1 MSDGTGSWRRWL
13 VTSVLT
19 LTAIGVAAERR
30 VEIVGR
36 APVGVPAGDA
46 CEGGVVV
53 DDGTLETGY
62 SWVPSVVDGRYVQR
76 FERSGLGADQFLR
89 EICVCWT
96 RSRTDADLEF
106 AVELYADAGGEPRLE
121 PTASLA
127 ATAVAVPV
135 FPGGAFSTVT
145 IPGGG
150 WFVPS
155 AVYYVGVRWNPSAD
169 QFFFICADRSEGTPV
184 TGGFF
189 TDDRADGWGN
199 ILDTSDPIFVGH
211 RAMMIRLQPGPPPGR
226 VPEVGPAGAVA
237 LATLLALAGVQALR
251 RQP

>member
-1 MSDGTGSWRRWL
+1 MNDGAGLRRRWL
-13 VTSVLT
+13 VAMVLG
-19 LTAIGVAAERR
+19 LAASGVAAEGR
-30 VEIVGR
+30 VESVGR
-36 APVGVPAGDA
+36 APVGSPVGEA

-62 SWVPSVVDGRYVQR
+62 GWVPSAVDGRYVQR
-76 FERSGLGADQFLR
+76 FERSGLGADRVLR

-127 ATAVAVPV
+127 ATALAVPA

-145 IPGGG
+145 IPDGG
-150 WFVPS
+150 WLVPTE
-155 AVYYVGVRWNPSAD
+155 VYYVGVRWNPSAD
-169 QFFFICADRSEGTPV
+169 EFFFVCADRSEGTPV

-199 ILDTSDPIFVGH
+199 LLDTSDPIFLGH

-226 VPEVGPAGAVA
+226 VPAVGPVGAAA
-237 LATLLALAGVQALR
+237 LASLLALAGMLALR
-251 RQP
+251 RHS